1 MTPLLYAC
9 STGLA
14 DVVKELAERLADMNV
29 VDDNGR
35 GCLQLA
41 ISAQGANQPLA
52 HWLRENTGAMDTA
65 GWGREVGEKQTGRVS
80 STYLSSLSPKAAS
93 GEKGNTFGEKAQS
106 GEEAASVQL
115 PGGKGKKGPQCGYQR
130 QEGKGK
136 KGFYVTP
143 VG

>member
-14 DVVKELAERLADMNV
+14 DVVVELAERRADMNV
-29 VDDNGR
+29 VDDNRR

-41 ISAQGANQPLA
+41 RSAQGKNQPLA
-52 HWLRENTGAMDTA
+52 QWLRENTRAMNTA

-80 STYLSSLSPKAAS
+80 STYRSSLSPKAAS
-93 GEKGNTFGEKAQS
+93 GEKGNTFGEKA
-106 GEEAASVQL
+106 ASVQP
-115 PGGKGKKGPQCGYQR
+115 PGGKGKKGPQCGYQP

-136 KGFYVTP
+136 KGLYETP